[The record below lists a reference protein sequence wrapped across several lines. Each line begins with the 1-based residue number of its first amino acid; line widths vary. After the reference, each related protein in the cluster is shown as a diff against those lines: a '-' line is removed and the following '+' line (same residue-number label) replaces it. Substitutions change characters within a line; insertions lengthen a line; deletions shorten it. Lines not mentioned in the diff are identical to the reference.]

1 MTQHMKMIR
10 TRRLPHFAVLAAAG
24 FLMVTGDALAASS
37 AWVETEGGRIRITAL
52 PPSTDGIIRAVL
64 DVDLL
69 PGWKTYWRDPGDTG
83 IPPSIKIEGSTNIGQ
98 LRLDFPPPERIDD
111 GYSVWAGYT
120 YPVAFPLTLT
130 QDRTGTASVL
140 EAQVFL
146 GICKTI
152 CIPVQNNFSLTVEPD
167 AKANSFEKRIVDK
180 AFAQIPEQSGQDIS
194 IKETTFSMRDQAL
207 SVSIAH
213 PNSMTDLDLFVTA
226 PSGWYFDIPERV
238 GGNDGVSDFKISVI
252 DAPAEK
258 SLSGTALQILV
269 TSSTRSMETISEV
282 P

>member
-1 MTQHMKMIR
+1 MTQFLKMLR
-10 TRRLPHFAVLAAAG
+10 PWRLPHLALMAAAG
-24 FLMVTGDALAASS
+24 CLMVTADGHAASS

-52 PPSTDGIIRAVL
+52 PPSSDGVIRAIL

-69 PGWKTYWRDPGDTG
+69 PGWKTYWRDPGDAG
-83 IPPSIKIEGSTNIGQ
+83 IPPSVKFEGSTNIEQ
-98 LRLDFPPPERIDD
+98 LRLDFPPPERVDD

-130 QDRTGTASVL
+130 QAKAGAASVL

-152 CIPVQNNFSLTVEPD
+152 CIPVQDSFSLTVDPD
-167 AKANSFEKRIVDK
+167 AKANSFEQRIVDK
-180 AFAQIPEQSGQDIS
+180 AYSQIPEPAGHDIS
-194 IKETTFSMRDQAL
+194 IRETTFSMQDKAL

-213 PNSMTDLDLFVTA
+213 PESMTDLDLFLTA

-238 GGNDGVSDFKISVI
+238 GGDDGVSEFNIAVI
-252 DAPAEK
+252 DAPADK
-258 SLSGTALQILV
+258 SLSGTDLQILV
-269 TSSTRSMETISEV
+269 TSSTRSMETISKV